1 MKSTLPVLEELPSGY
16 FVDESPRGVLALHS
30 DVARALHSAGYGPE
44 HDGTLRPSDLSGRR
58 PLYELHVGG
67 ERLVVR
73 RFSHGGLMR
82 WITGERFLD
91 PERPFRELILC
102 SSLRKAG
109 IATPQVVAARARPA
123 FGGGWYLDL
132 VSRRIEGAVDLGYL
146 LGLARGER
154 LERRVLRSVLRATGA
169 LVRQLHRHG
178 CLHADLTPT
187 NLLVGREVLEGADPV
202 LWVIDL
208 DRSVIRD
215 KPSAAERL
223 QNLRRLYRYVVRRE
237 SRHGKALRRS
247 DYMRFLVA
255 YEPDRE
261 RRKAVLRSVLSAH
274 RHSTPWHALGWL
286 VETWFGRRVDPREGG
301 AVPGAEVVRRGGI
314 R

>member
-16 FVDESPRGVLALHS
+16 FVDEGPRGFLVLHA
-30 DVARALHSAGYGPE
+30 DVARLLHGAGYGPE

-58 PLYELHVGG
+58 PLYELQVGD

-109 IATPQVVAARARPA
+109 IPTPRVVAARARPA

-132 VSRRIEGAVDLGYL
+132 LSRRIEGAVDLGYL
-146 LGLARGER
+146 LGLSRAGR
-154 LERRVLRSVLRATGA
+154 LDPRVLRSVLSATGA
-169 LVRQLHRHG
+169 LVRKLHRHG

-187 NLLVGREVLEGADPV
+187 NLLVNEDVLEGGDPQ

-208 DRSVIRD
+208 DRSVLRH
-215 KPSAAERL
+215 KPSSAELL
-223 QNLRRLYRYVVRRE
+223 QNLRRLFRYVARRE
-237 SRHGKALRRS
+237 SRFGKALKRS

-255 YEPDRE
+255 YEPDRV
-261 RRKAVLRSVLSAH
+261 RRKAVMRSVLAAH
-274 RHSTPWHALGWL
+274 RRSGPVHALGWL
-286 VETWFGRRVDPREGG
+286 VEAWFGRRVDPREESL
-301 AVPGAEVVRRGGI
+301 A
-314 R
+314 